1 MTAVSNV
8 YSLRLTMLIK
18 RWRSVVLAVDITLNL
33 FQILLRNSLCRFRVA
48 YLCDR
53 GNGTAN
59 KICCV
64 HQLESVNI
72 SYA

>member
-1 MTAVSNV
+1 
-8 YSLRLTMLIK
+8 LTVLIK
-18 RWRSVVLAVDITLNL
+18 SWRLVVLAVGITLNL
-33 FQILLRNSLCRFRVA
+33 FRILLRNSLCRFVVV